1 MRYIYVLAGGGLG
14 SLARYVASVYV
25 LSHYGGDFPLGTFL
39 INVSGSFLI
48 GLILTRLAPASDLR
62 FLLVTGFLGGYTTF
76 SSFEWE
82 TLAAARKGLP
92 GIALLYSAGSVIAG
106 YGACWAGSALAGR

>member
-1 MRYIYVLAGGGLG
+1 MRYLYVLAGGAVG
-14 SLARYVASVYV
+14 SLVRYIASVFV
-25 LSHYGGDFPLGTFL
+25 LAHYGGDFPLGTFL

-48 GLILTRLAPASDLR
+48 GLTMTYLAPGSDLR

-82 TLAAARKGLP
+82 TLSVAHKGLP
-92 GIALLYSAGSVIAG
+92 AVALLYSAGSVVAG
-106 YGACWAGSALAGR
+106 YLACWAGVAIARP